1 MIHPPDFSSARVFV
15 VGDVMLDSYWH
26 GPTSRISPEAPV
38 PIVQVH
44 QQESRVGGAGNVAI
58 NAASLGAPTR
68 LLGLV
73 GEDEA
78 ANQLE
83 SLLDRHNIECV
94 LQRVPG
100 SKTITKLRVISRH
113 QQIIRL
119 DFEDHFPCWSPA
131 ALLDAFKRT
140 VQTSD
145 AVILSDYA
153 KGALRD
159 VQPLIAAARALQL
172 PVIVDPKGKDFEPYR
187 GATVLTPNLAEFE
200 AVVGPCGTDDDKL
213 VRRAERLR
221 KHLHLHALL
230 ITRSERGMTL
240 VSEGLA
246 PIHLP
251 AQAREVF
258 DVTGAGDTVAAI
270 VGVGLAAGLTLLN
283 AITLS
288 NIAAGIVVG
297 KLGTASVTPDELREA
312 MHMKVAPHSANGI
325 CTEDEVVFQRQ
336 RVRAQGET
344 VVMTNG
350 CFDILHPG
358 HIEYLEQ
365 ARAQGDKLIV
375 AVNDDES
382 VRRIKGVVQGVPR
395 PVNPLAYR
403 LRMLSALACVDWV
416 VPFSED
422 TPERLISRV
431 LPDILVKGGDYRP
444 EQIAGGE
451 QVIQAGGKVQVLDFL
466 PGHSTSELIQKIRQ
480 EDRT

>member
-58 NAASLGAPTR
+58 NAASLGASTR

-83 SLLDRHNIECV
+83 SLLVEHGIECA
-94 LQRVPG
+94 LQRVAG

-119 DFEDHFPCWSPA
+119 DFEDHFPRWDPA
-131 ALLDAFKRT
+131 TLLDVFKRNA
-140 VQTSD
+140 QAAD

-159 VQPLIAAARALQL
+159 VQPLIVAARALRL
-172 PVIVDPKGKDFEPYR
+172 PVVVDPKGKDFEPYR
-187 GATVLTPNLAEFE
+187 GATVLTPNLSEFE
-200 AVVGPCGTDDDKL
+200 AVMGPCATEDEL
-213 VRRAERLR
+213 VRRAESLR
-221 KHLHLHALL
+221 QQLNLHALL
-230 ITRSERGMTL
+230 ITRSEHGMTL
-240 VSEGLA
+240 VAEGQA

-251 AQAREVF
+251 TQAREVF

-270 VGVGLAAGLTLLN
+270 VGAGLAAGLTLID
-283 AITLS
+283 AVALS
-288 NIAAGIVVG
+288 NIGAGIVVG
-297 KLGTASVTPDELREA
+297 KLGTASVTADDLRA
-312 MHMKVAPHSANGI
+312 ALHLNTAPHSASGI
-325 CTEDEVVFQRQ
+325 CTEDGLVAQRQ
-336 RVRAQGET
+336 RARSQGET

-365 ARAQGDKLIV
+365 ARALGDKLIV
-375 AVNDDES
+375 AVNDDDS
-382 VRRIKGVVQGVPR
+382 VRRLKGVAQGVPR
-395 PVNPLAYR
+395 PVNALAHR

-451 QVIQAGGKVQVLDFL
+451 QVIQAGGQVQVLDFL
-466 PGHSTSELIQKIRQ
+466 PGHSTSKLIQKIRQ
-480 EDRT
+480 ED

>member
-1 MIHPPDFSSARVFV
+1 MIHPPDFSAARVFV

-38 PIVQVH
+38 PVVQVH

-58 NAASLGAPTR
+58 NAASLGASTR

-73 GEDEA
+73 GDDEA

-83 SLLDRHNIECV
+83 SLLVEHGIECA
-94 LQRVPG
+94 LQRVAG

-119 DFEDHFPCWSPA
+119 DFEDHFPHWDPA
-131 ALLDAFKRT
+131 TLLDIFK
-140 VQTSD
+140 QNAQAAD

-159 VQPLIAAARALQL
+159 VQPLIVAARALQL
-172 PVIVDPKGKDFEPYR
+172 PVVVDPKGKDFEPYR
-187 GATVLTPNLAEFE
+187 GATVLTPNLSEFE
-200 AVVGPCGTDDDKL
+200 AVVGPCASEDEL
-213 VRRAERLR
+213 VRRAESLR
-221 KHLHLHALL
+221 QHLNLHALL
-230 ITRSERGMTL
+230 ITRSEHGMTL
-240 VSEGLA
+240 VAGGQA
-246 PIHLP
+246 PVHLP
-251 AQAREVF
+251 TQAREVF

-270 VGVGLAAGLTLLN
+270 VGAGLAAGLTLID
-283 AITLS
+283 AVALS
-288 NIAAGIVVG
+288 NIGAGIVVG
-297 KLGTASVTPDELREA
+297 KLGTASVTADDLRA
-312 MHMKVAPHSANGI
+312 ALHLNTAPHSANGI
-325 CTEDEVVFQRQ
+325 CTEDGLVAQRQ
-336 RVRAQGET
+336 RARSQGET

-365 ARAQGDKLIV
+365 ARALGDKLIV
-375 AVNDDES
+375 AVNDDDS
-382 VRRIKGVVQGVPR
+382 VRRLKRAAQGVPR
-395 PVNPLAYR
+395 PVNSLAHR

-451 QVIQAGGKVQVLDFL
+451 QVIQAGGRVQVLDFL
-466 PGHSTSELIQKIRQ
+466 PGHSTSKLIQKIRQ
-480 EDRT
+480 ED

>member
-58 NAASLGAPTR
+58 NAASLGASTR

-83 SLLDRHNIECV
+83 SLLVEHGIECA
-94 LQRVPG
+94 LQRVAG

-119 DFEDHFPCWSPA
+119 DFEDHFPHWDPA
-131 ALLDAFKRT
+131 TLLEVFKRNA
-140 VQTSD
+140 QAAD

-159 VQPLIAAARALQL
+159 VQPLIVAARALQL
-172 PVIVDPKGKDFEPYR
+172 PVIVDPKGTDFEPYR
-187 GATVLTPNLAEFE
+187 GATVLTPNLSEFE
-200 AVVGPCGTDDDKL
+200 AVVGPCASEDEL
-213 VRRAERLR
+213 VRRAEKLR
-221 KHLHLHALL
+221 QQLNLHALL
-230 ITRSERGMTL
+230 ITRSEHGMTL
-240 VSEGLA
+240 VAEGQA

-251 AQAREVF
+251 TQAREVF

-270 VGVGLAAGLTLLN
+270 VGAGLAAGLTLID
-283 AITLS
+283 AVALS
-288 NIAAGIVVG
+288 NIGAGIVVG
-297 KLGTASVTPDELREA
+297 KLGTASVTADDLRA
-312 MHMKVAPHSANGI
+312 ALHLNTAPHSASGI
-325 CTEDEVVFQRQ
+325 CTEAELVAQRQ
-336 RVRAQGET
+336 RARAQGET

-365 ARAQGDKLIV
+365 ARALGDKLIV
-375 AVNDDES
+375 AVNDDDS
-382 VRRIKGVVQGVPR
+382 VRRLKGGAQGVPR
-395 PVNPLAYR
+395 PVNALAHR

-451 QVIQAGGKVQVLDFL
+451 QVIQAGGRVQVLDFL
-466 PGHSTSELIQKIRQ
+466 PGHSTSKLIQKIRQ
-480 EDRT
+480 ED